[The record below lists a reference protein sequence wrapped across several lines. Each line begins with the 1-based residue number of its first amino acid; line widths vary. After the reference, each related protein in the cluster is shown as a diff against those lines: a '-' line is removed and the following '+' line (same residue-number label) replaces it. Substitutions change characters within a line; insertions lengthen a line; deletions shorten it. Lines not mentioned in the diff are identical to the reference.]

1 MILED
6 VNFKLM
12 WNNDGEL
19 YMIDFQDGFA
29 SYRPVQQTS
38 GMETCFLG
46 LTLIYTIHLLNI
58 KNNISNIFIDEL
70 SGQLNKGNDLNYSAV
85 DYQELF
91 VMLLQKFKDKTIM
104 IVDHNIKNLF
114 ESMTYEVQ
122 PANGGSKYQKII

>member
-1 MILED
+1 
-6 VNFKLM
+6 
-12 WNNDGEL
+12 
-19 YMIDFQDGFA
+19 
-29 SYRPVQQTS
+29 
-38 GMETCFLG
+38 METCFLG